1 MDKNYQSICNLIN
14 DACSN
19 RVAMFSN
26 AETAKYTDE
35 AVREAF
41 FNILGEDKLTW
52 RGWRNHK
59 NEIFTIMED
68 VLNTNLPLAWENSPF
83 YTQFVETKNGG
94 IGDRNDFVVE
104 DNSMLVASSFA
115 GNHWDTDR
123 KKLHGKKSFALDT
136 EWIYIHLYDD
146 FERFLKGIITLPEM
160 VAKMQKGMQNAID
173 DRIFTAFN
181 GAGTYLPAEFQVTGA
196 YDKIK
201 MNELI
206 ERVQRAS
213 QKNVV
218 LAGTKTALAAI
229 ADGISANWISE
240 SQKEE
245 MATKGAVLQ
254 NTGLGVVAIE
264 VPQTFIRG
272 TYDFKI
278 DNKSIF
284 VLPDNEK
291 FIKVFYEGDTRAREL
306 GEKDTH
312 DQTID
317 TQIQTKVGV
326 GCVFSNVFGK
336 YTLV

>member
-1 MDKNYQSICNLIN
+1 MDKNLQSICNLMN

-19 RVAMFSN
+19 RVATFSN

-41 FNILGEDKLTW
+41 FNILGEDKLSW
-52 RGWRNHK
+52 RSWRNHK

-68 VLNTNLPLAWENSPF
+68 VLNTNLPLAWENSTF
-83 YTQFVETKNGG
+83 YNQFVETKNGAL
-94 IGDRNDFVVE
+94 GDKNEFIVE
-104 DNSMLVASSFA
+104 DNSVLVAYRFA

-123 KKLHGKKSFALDT
+123 KKLHGKRSFSVDT
-136 EWIYIHLYDD
+136 EWFYVHVYDD
-146 FERFLKGIITLPEM
+146 LERFLKGIITLPEM
-160 VAKMQKGMQNAID
+160 VAKMQKAMQNSID

-181 GAGTYLPAEFQVTGA
+181 GAGTYLPAAFQVSGT
-196 YDKIK
+196 YDRIK
-201 MNELI
+201 MTELI
-206 ERVQRAS
+206 QKVQYAS

-218 LAGTKTALAAI
+218 LAGTKTALSAI
-229 ADGISANWISE
+229 ADGINSDWISA

-245 MATKGAVLQ
+245 LATTGSVLK
-254 NTGLGVVAIE
+254 NTGLGVVGIE
-264 VPQTFIRG
+264 IPQTFVRG
-272 TYDFKI
+272 TYDFKV
-278 DNKSIF
+278 DNKSIY

-291 FIKVFYEGDTRAREL
+291 FIKVYFEGDTRAREL
-306 GEKDTH
+306 GSTDTH

-336 YTLV
+336 YTTV